1 MMFREIRE
9 IREIR
14 PEKEKKED
22 RNYLKIKPE
31 TDISVEECREFWDQ
45 IFGEGAGKEIE
56 EIAEEAWLIG
66 QK

>member
-1 MMFREIRE
+1 MRFREIRE

-31 TDISVEECREFWDQ
+31 TDISDEECREFWDQ
-45 IFGEGAGKEIE
+45 IFGTGEGDKIMS
-56 EIAEEAWLIG
+56 IANEAWNIG
-66 QK
+66 SK